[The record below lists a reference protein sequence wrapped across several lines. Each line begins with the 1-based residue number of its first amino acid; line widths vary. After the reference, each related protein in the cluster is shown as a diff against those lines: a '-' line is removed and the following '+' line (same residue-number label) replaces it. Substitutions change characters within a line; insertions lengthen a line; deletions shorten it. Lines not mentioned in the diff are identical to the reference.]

1 MAVMKD
7 KMHRVYPKKRFG
19 QNFLK
24 DKNIARKIV
33 KAIDAP
39 HPQLIV
45 EIGPGTGVLTEF
57 VLNEAEN
64 YVGIEIDRSLF
75 ELLQNRFSG
84 LNNFSLVSQ
93 DFLEFDLAEVFGEF
107 PDHSKVILGNI
118 PYNITSP
125 ILFKLFD
132 QADSLNQAV
141 LMVQKEV
148 GNRIRAMP
156 GGKDYGL
163 LSIFSQIF
171 ADVNSLFSV
180 PAKLFF
186 PQPKVDSAVIK
197 FQFRRGAKDE
207 FADFELFRKMVRTC
221 FQHRRKMLRNSLSQ
235 LFSVDVLTKLGTSL
249 SQRPE
254 QLSINQWKEIFQQ
267 IHQTIEKKDTQK

>member
-1 MAVMKD
+1 M
-7 KMHRVYPKKRFG
+7 RRTYPQKRLG

-24 DKNIARKIV
+24 DKNVARKIV

-39 HPQLIV
+39 RPRLII

-57 VLNEAEN
+57 ALQETERYLGVEIDQSLNET
-64 YVGIEIDRSLF
+64 
-75 ELLQNRFSG
+75 LQTRFSG
-84 LNNFSLVSQ
+84 HSNFSLVSQ
-93 DFLEFDLAEVFGEF
+93 DFLEFDLALALSEY

-125 ILFKLFD
+125 ILFNLFD
-132 QADSLNQAV
+132 YADSLDQAV

-148 GNRIRAMP
+148 GNRIRAKP

-171 ADVNSLFSV
+171 ADVSYLFSV

-186 PQPKVDSAVIK
+186 PKPKVDSAIIK
-197 FQFRRGAKDE
+197 FQFREEAKDGFE
-207 FADFELFRKMVRTC
+207 DFELFRRIVRTC
-221 FQHRRKMLRNSLSQ
+221 FQHRRKMLRKSLSQ
-235 LFSVDVLTKLGTSL
+235 LFSLDVLTKLGTSL

-254 QLSINQWKEIFQQ
+254 QLSINQWKEICQQ
-267 IHQTIEKKDTQK
+267 IHQTIEKQETQK